1 MEGRSGRG
9 TGFRSWQEVIL
20 RPEGFYDRFGGF
32 YYFYVGEMVFV
43 KGSSLEYTPI
53 ADGNPGKV

>member
-1 MEGRSGRG
+1 MGGRSGRG

-32 YYFYVGEMVFV
+32 HYFYVGEMLFLN
-43 KGSSLEYTPI
+43 GSSLDATSLI
-53 ADGNPGKV
+53 DGDPGKI